1 MSFLVTSSVARQ
13 LVPAQSS
20 RYLSAVTSPGACVNT
35 ENSPIQTTNML
46 IKCSIL
52 IWFFLPYIAF
62 LPQILDN
69 TVKVDQLSN
78 GYIIFRKSDWTVADR
93 HLAADLPA
101 PLQASVAG
109 T

>member
-20 RYLSAVTSPGACVNT
+20 RYLAAVTSPGACVNT
-35 ENSPIQTTNML
+35 ENSPIQTTTNML

-52 IWFFLPYIAF
+52 IWSFLSYIAF

-78 GYIIFRKSDWTVADR
+78 GYIIFRKSDWTVADC
-93 HLAADLPA
+93 HLAADLSVSVSLPA
-101 PLQASVAG
+101 
-109 T
+109 

>member
-20 RYLSAVTSPGACVNT
+20 RYLAVVTSPGACVNT

-52 IWFFLPYIAF
+52 I
-62 LPQILDN
+62 
-69 TVKVDQLSN
+69 
-78 GYIIFRKSDWTVADR
+78 
-93 HLAADLPA
+93 
-101 PLQASVAG
+101 
-109 T
+109 

>member
-20 RYLSAVTSPGACVNT
+20 RYLAVVTSPGACVNT

-52 IWFFLPYIAF
+52 IWSFLSYIAF

-93 HLAADLPA
+93 HLAADLSVSVSLPA
-101 PLQASVAG
+101 
-109 T
+109 

>member
-20 RYLSAVTSPGACVNT
+20 RYLAAVTSPGACVNT

-52 IWFFLPYIAF
+52 IWSFAVLHCIS
-62 LPQILDN
+62 
-69 TVKVDQLSN
+69 TTE
-78 GYIIFRKSDWTVADR
+78 FRQ
-93 HLAADLPA
+93 HI
-101 PLQASVAG
+101 
-109 T
+109 